1 MITIYLSKMAI
12 FIRVYSFF
20 SRIACRFKAAVR
32 RMGIVK
38 PRKAPLPVISIG
50 NLTLGGSEKTPLAME
65 LLGFLQSRGFR
76 PALVTRGYKGKWEH
90 KGGVLSDGKTLYG
103 GWEEAGDE
111 PYMAARRYPGAGVFI
126 GKRRYRSC
134 LKAKESGFDVAVLDD
149 GFQHI
154 GLGRGLDI
162 VLHDLGTRQAFREG
176 LSSLKRADILLLKR
190 GVTGRACAAEV
201 DPRAK
206 PGAPSAGDER
216 ASRNIRARFPA
227 LSIFEYAAVSQG
239 LRALD
244 ASEFAAAESLK
255 GKTVLAFCG
264 IARPERFFSLLEASG
279 IRLGKRMIFPDHY
292 AYPPSALANIARICG
307 SIKPGALVTTE
318 KDAIKI
324 AGRTGAWAPVPT
336 YMLNIGLDL
345 PPAFF
350 EKILEYLGH
359 A

>member
-1 MITIYLSKMAI
+1 MAI
-12 FIRVYSFF
+12 FLRIYSFF

-32 RMGIVK
+32 RMGIIK

-65 LLGFLQSRGFR
+65 LLGFLQNRGFR
-76 PALVTRGYKGKWEH
+76 PALVTRGYKGKWEN

-154 GLGRGLDI
+154 GLARGLDI
-162 VLHDLGTRQAFREG
+162 VLHDLGTRQVLREG
-176 LSSLKRADILLLKR
+176 FSSLKRADVLLLKK
-190 GVTGRACAAEV
+190 G
-201 DPRAK
+201 
-206 PGAPSAGDER
+206 GDER
-216 ASRNIRARFPA
+216 VSRNIRARFPA
-227 LSIFEYAAVSQG
+227 LSIFEYAVVSQG

-244 ASEFAAAESLK
+244 TREFTAAESLK

-292 AYPPSALANIARICG
+292 TYPPSALANIARICG
-307 SIKPGALVTTE
+307 STKPGALITTE

-324 AGRTGAWAPVPT
+324 AGRTGVWAPVPT

-359 A
+359 V